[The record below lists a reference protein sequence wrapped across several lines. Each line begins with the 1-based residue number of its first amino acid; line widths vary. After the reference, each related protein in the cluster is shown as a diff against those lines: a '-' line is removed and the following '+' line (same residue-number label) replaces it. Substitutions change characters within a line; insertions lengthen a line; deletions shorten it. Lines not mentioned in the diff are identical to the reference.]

1 MARETIFALSTAP
14 GIGALA
20 IVRLSGPQSLA
31 ALQTLSGHTDFTP
44 RHATRVLLKDSGQ
57 LLDDGI
63 AIYFAAPNSF
73 TGEDSVE
80 ITLHGGRATVQG
92 VLTTLGHMKGLR
104 MAEPGEFTRR
114 AFENNKLDLTQAEA
128 IADLIHAETTLQRQ
142 QALSQLSGTL
152 RDLYHGWAER
162 LANLLAH
169 AEADIDFPDEDLPGG
184 IAESLRPRI
193 AELIKELRE
202 HLSDNHRGERLRDG
216 IQIAIV
222 GAPNAGKSTLLN
234 RLAQRDVA
242 IVTDIAGTTRD
253 VLEVHLDLSG
263 YPVMLLDTA
272 GLRETVEPIEREGIR
287 RASMRAAEADL
298 KLCLFDAGASRDAA
312 TEKLVDENAIVVVT
326 KIDITPLPCVAG
338 ERNLSISA
346 ETGEGIEGLLTEI
359 TQRLENIF
367 YQARD
372 VPSLTRARHRAA
384 LEEAVAALQRAEMA
398 ELPELLAEDLRLAMR
413 ALGRITGRVDIEELL
428 DKIFSEFC
436 IGK

>member
-1 MARETIFALSTAP
+1 MVSETIFALSTAP

-31 ALQTLSGHTDFTP
+31 ALQTLSGHADFMP
-44 RHATRVLLKDSGQ
+44 RYATRVLLKDKEQ
-57 LLDDGI
+57 LLDDGL

-92 VLTTLGHMKGLR
+92 VLTALGHMEGLR

-128 IADLIHAETTLQRQ
+128 IADLIHAETILQRQ
-142 QALSQLSGTL
+142 QALSQLSGRL

-162 LANLLAH
+162 LASLLAH
-169 AEADIDFPDEDLPGG
+169 AEADIDFSDEDLPDGVAG
-184 IAESLRPRI
+184 SLRPRI
-193 AELIKELRE
+193 ADLIKELRE
-202 HLSDNHRGERLRDG
+202 HLSDNRRGERLRDG
-216 IQIAIV
+216 IQVAIV

-253 VLEVHLDLSG
+253 VLEVHLDLGG

-272 GLRETVEPIEREGIR
+272 GLRETVDKIEREGIR
-287 RASMRAAEADL
+287 RATTRAAEADL
-298 KLCLFDAGASRDAA
+298 KLCLFDTNAPRDEA
-312 TEKLVDENAIVVVT
+312 TEKLVDENAIVVMT
-326 KIDITPLPCVAG
+326 KTDQSPLTDIRAAAAI
-338 ERNLSISA
+338 SISA
-346 ETGEGIEGLLTEI
+346 ETGEGIETLFAEI
-359 TQRLENIF
+359 TKRLESIF
-367 YQARD
+367 HQAREL
-372 VPSLTRARHRAA
+372 PSLTRARHRIA
-384 LEEAVAALQRAEMA
+384 LEEVALALERARMA

-413 ALGRITGRVDIEELL
+413 ALGRITGRVDIEDLL